1 MDVPV
6 LQTERLRAKLGDK
19 LVHGIPASR
28 SMTGPARLASPT
40 QNRLAGGMT
49 ARQKPK
55 RTRTNDP
62 ASTRSRV
69 LDAAVELFHRQGYA
83 DTSMQEITQS
93 AGVTSGALHHHYP
106 TKKDLGLAVIRERV
120 ATMVADA
127 WVTPVTDAKTAD
139 KGVVKAFK
147 DIIGGLREGSIVGCP
162 LNNLALELAYA
173 EPDLR
178 IEIQQIF
185 DDWQAALAS
194 SIRQSKLVGP
204 GSGMTADELAT
215 FIIAAYS
222 GAMTM
227 AKTSQSAQPL
237 NVTLKLLTRL
247 WRKAPV
253 QARAS
258 V

>member
-1 MDVPV
+1 
-6 LQTERLRAKLGDK
+6 
-19 LVHGIPASR
+19 
-28 SMTGPARLASPT
+28 
-40 QNRLAGGMT
+40 MT
-49 ARQKPK
+49 ARQNLK

-83 DTSMQEITQS
+83 DTSMQDIMQS

-106 TKKDLGLAVIRERV
+106 TKKELGLAVIRERV
-120 ATMVADA
+120 ATMVVDA
-127 WVTPVTDAKTAD
+127 WVTPVVEAKSAD
-139 KGVVKAFK
+139 KGVAKAFK
-147 DIIGGLREGSIVGCP
+147 DIVSGLREGSIVGCP

-173 EPDLR
+173 EPDFR
-178 IEIQQIF
+178 IEIQRIF
-185 DDWQAALAS
+185 DDWRAALAG

-215 FIIAAYS
+215 LIIAAYS

-227 AKTSQSAQPL
+227 AKTAQSVRPL

-253 QARAS
+253 KARAN